1 MNYVRLTKCQNVAT
15 MATPDSWKLEGW
27 LLSELQHGSPV
38 LILQTRR
45 DGFRSVAMFHTS
57 GPVLDYDED
66 TGCFMTHD
74 DVYDIERLPDH
85 TVATK
90 LWLLRPI
97 RGSAPIEGS
106 KDAWDPD
113 YDKACG
119 HVVRAETEEE
129 ARALANM
136 FGGAESGMF
145 SDGNESHTYR
155 TGGDPWLDPEQSTC
169 VELIAGGDVGVV
181 LSDFKAT

>member
-1 MNYVRLTKCQNVAT
+1 MNYVRLTKCQNVAN

-27 LLSELQHGSPV
+27 LLSELKHGSPV
-38 LILQTRR
+38 LILQTVR
-45 DGFRSVAMFHTS
+45 DGIRSVGMFHTS

-66 TGCFMTHD
+66 IGVFMTHD
-74 DVYDIERLPDH
+74 EAYDIERLPDH

-119 HVVRAETEEE
+119 HVVRAETGEE
-129 ARALANM
+129 ARVLANA
-136 FGGAESGMF
+136 FGGAETGPF
-145 SDGNESHTYR
+145 DDEHANCIYR
-155 TGGDPWLDPEQSTC
+155 TGGDPWLDPKQSIC
-169 VELIAGGDVGVV
+169 VELTAGGDVGVV
-181 LSDFKAT
+181 LSDFKTT

>member
-1 MNYVRLTKCQNVAT
+1 
-15 MATPDSWKLEGW
+15 
-27 LLSELQHGSPV
+27 
-38 LILQTRR
+38 
-45 DGFRSVAMFHTS
+45 MFHTS

-66 TGCFMTHD
+66 IGVFMTHD
-74 DVYDIERLPDH
+74 EAYDIERLPDH

-119 HVVRAETEEE
+119 HVVRAETGEE
-129 ARALANM
+129 ARVLANA
-136 FGGAESGMF
+136 FGGAETGPF
-145 SDGNESHTYR
+145 DDEHANCIYR
-155 TGGDPWLDPEQSTC
+155 TGGDPWLDPKQSIC
-169 VELIAGGDVGVV
+169 VELTAGGDVGVV
-181 LSDFKAT
+181 LSDFKTT

>member
-1 MNYVRLTKCQNVAT
+1 MNYVRLEKCQNVDT

-27 LLSELQHGSPV
+27 LLSEIKYWSPV
-38 LILQTRR
+38 LILQTVRGGVR
-45 DGFRSVAMFHTS
+45 NVAVFYTS

-66 TGCFMTHD
+66 TGFFMTHD
-74 DVYDIERLPDH
+74 DVYHIERLPDH

-97 RGSAPIEGS
+97 LGSAPIDGS

-113 YDKACG
+113 YDKARG

-129 ARALANM
+129 ARVLANA
-136 FGGAESGMF
+136 FGGAETGPF
-145 SDGNESHTYR
+145 DDGHENYIYR
-155 TGGDPWLDPEQSTC
+155 TGGDPWLDPKQSTC
-169 VELIAGGDVGVV
+169 VKLIAAGDVGVV
-181 LSDFKAT
+181 LSDFKPT